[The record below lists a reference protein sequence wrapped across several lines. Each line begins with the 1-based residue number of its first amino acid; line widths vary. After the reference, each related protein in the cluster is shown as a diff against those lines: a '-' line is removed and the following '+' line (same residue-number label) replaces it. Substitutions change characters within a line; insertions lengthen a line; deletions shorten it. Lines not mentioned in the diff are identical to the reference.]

1 MVVTVAVETSEY
13 LSNLLTKEGIP
24 HEVLNAKNHFKEAE
38 IVMQAGQRGAVTIA
52 TNMAGRGTDIK
63 LGHGV
68 KELGGLCVIGTERH
82 ESRRID
88 NQLRG
93 RSGRQGDPGA
103 SQFYLSLEDDL
114 MRRFGSDRIK
124 AMWERLNVTDEEMED
139 MAITSRFL
147 SRQVES
153 AQKRVEGNNYDTR
166 KNVLE
171 YDEVMREQREVIYS
185 QRQQVINET
194 DNLTDAVKGMIK
206 RTIIREVEA
215 VTEGDKKDWNYRG
228 LLDYAHANLVNPEQL
243 TLQDLEGKSAKELVE
258 TLYGTAMKVFQE
270 KLDMLYGPEQV
281 LEFEKVIILRVV
293 DSKWTDH
300 IDMMDHLR
308 QGVGLRAYAQTNP
321 LTEYQTEGY
330 ERFQE
335 MIAEI
340 EFDVTRFIMK
350 SHIRQNLEREQVNA

>member
-1 MVVTVAVETSEY
+1 
-13 LSNLLTKEGIP
+13 
-24 HEVLNAKNHFKEAE
+24 
-38 IVMQAGQRGAVTIA
+38 
-52 TNMAGRGTDIK
+52 
-63 LGHGV
+63 
-68 KELGGLCVIGTERH
+68 
-82 ESRRID
+82 
-88 NQLRG
+88 
-93 RSGRQGDPGA
+93 
-103 SQFYLSLEDDL
+103 

-243 TLQDLEGKSAKELVE
+243 SLQDLEGK
-258 TLYGTAMKVFQE
+258 
-270 KLDMLYGPEQV
+270 
-281 LEFEKVIILRVV
+281 
-293 DSKWTDH
+293 
-300 IDMMDHLR
+300 
-308 QGVGLRAYAQTNP
+308 
-321 LTEYQTEGY
+321 
-330 ERFQE
+330 
-335 MIAEI
+335 
-340 EFDVTRFIMK
+340 
-350 SHIRQNLEREQVNA
+350 

>member
-1 MVVTVAVETSEY
+1 M
-13 LSNLLTKEGIP
+13 
-24 HEVLNAKNHFKEAE
+24 
-38 IVMQAGQRGAVTIA
+38 
-52 TNMAGRGTDIK
+52 
-63 LGHGV
+63 
-68 KELGGLCVIGTERH
+68 
-82 ESRRID
+82 
-88 NQLRG
+88 
-93 RSGRQGDPGA
+93 
-103 SQFYLSLEDDL
+103 
-114 MRRFGSDRIK
+114 
-124 AMWERLNVTDEEMED
+124 
-139 MAITSRFL
+139 
-147 SRQVES
+147 
-153 AQKRVEGNNYDTR
+153 
-166 KNVLE
+166 
-171 YDEVMREQREVIYS
+171 
-185 QRQQVINET
+185 
-194 DNLTDAVKGMIK
+194 
-206 RTIIREVEA
+206 
-215 VTEGDKKDWNYRG
+215 TEGDKKDWNYRG

-308 QGVGLRAYAQTNP
+308 QGVGLRAYAQTNR

>member
-1 MVVTVAVETSEY
+1 
-13 LSNLLTKEGIP
+13 
-24 HEVLNAKNHFKEAE
+24 
-38 IVMQAGQRGAVTIA
+38 
-52 TNMAGRGTDIK
+52 MAGRGTDIK

-258 TLYGTAMKVFQE
+258 TLYGTAMKVFQS

-350 SHIRQNLEREQVNA
+350 SQIRQNLEREQVNA